1 MYLLYNLLIYL
12 LIPLIL
18 PFFIFRF
25 FTKKRYRSGLMERLG
40 YYPKKEISRIFNK
53 NIIWLHSV
61 SVGEVIAS
69 IPLVMELKNGYP
81 NYSIVMSTVT
91 DTGRETALNKIPF
104 LDAVIFFPFDFT
116 FSVNNAIDTIKP
128 VIFIMLETEIW
139 PNFLK
144 GLNKKNIPAILINGR
159 ISDRSYKR
167 YLSVRFFIKEVLKN
181 ISAFGM
187 QSADDTERIINIG
200 ADKKKVERTGNLKF
214 EHEVKDVS
222 SDTVKKLKGL
232 LNITEDKN
240 IIIAGSTHRGEDE
253 EIIKAYLSVTGAIPE
268 PPILIIAPRH
278 LDRFPEI
285 EDILRRYNLS
295 FIRKT
300 MIKKEEA
307 SSKCSVILLDTIGE
321 LSTFYSIASVVF
333 VGGSLVSVGGH
344 NILEPALYKK
354 PILFG
359 PYMHNFKEIAE
370 GFKNKKAAIEITNS
384 DEMAKEIIN
393 ILNNPHIGKEL
404 GERGFSVVV
413 ENRGA
418 LEKSVRLIGRFL

>member
-1 MYLLYNLLIYL
+1 MYFIYNLFIYFFF
-12 LIPLIL
+12 PLIL
-18 PFFIFRF
+18 PYLILKSIKRKSTLSGISERF
-25 FTKKRYRSGLMERLG
+25 GFYPDISIGNKKV
-40 YYPKKEISRIFNK
+40 
-53 NIIWLHSV
+53 IWIHSV

-69 IPLVMELKNGYP
+69 IPLVLELKKRYP
-81 NYSIVMSTVT
+81 DYSLIMSTVT
-91 DTGRETALNKIPF
+91 ETGRTTAINKIPF
-104 LDAVIFFPFDFT
+104 LNAVVYFPFDLHF
-116 FSVNNAIDTIKP
+116 FVKNAINKIKP
-128 VIFIMLETEIW
+128 VVFVMLETEIW
-139 PNFLK
+139 PNFLRALK
-144 GLNKKNIPAILINGR
+144 RKNIPVILINGR
-159 ISDRSYKR
+159 ISDRSYKG

-187 QSADDTERIINIG
+187 QSADDTERIINMG
-200 ADKKKVERTGNLKF
+200 ADKKRVERTGNLKF

-253 EIIKAYLSVTGAIPE
+253 EIIKAYLSVKGAIPE

-278 LDRFPEI
+278 LDRLPEI

-295 FIRKT
+295 FIKKT
-300 MIKKEEA
+300 MIKKEVA
-307 SSKCSVILLDTIGE
+307 SSKYPVILLDTIGE
-321 LSTFYSIASVVF
+321 LSALYSIATVVF
-333 VGGSLVSVGGH
+333 VGGSLVPVGGH

-393 ILNNPHIGKEL
+393 ILNNPDIGKKL
-404 GERGFSVVV
+404 GEKGFSVII
-413 ENRGA
+413 ENKGA
-418 LEKSVRLIGRFL
+418 LEKSVRLIGRFLQI